1 MANTEDK
8 GEQTGASKLWD
19 RIKDIP
25 MDIFALPNQT
35 VKDHAK
41 REERMDTVF
50 PNDLYLV
57 LRSAAAYPAL
67 EEALGNA
74 QARNMIKLAKHER
87 FDISQQN
94 KYIVVK
100 VVPKDL

>member
-1 MANTEDK
+1 MANTENK

-25 MDIFALPNQT
+25 IDIFALPNQT
-35 VKDHAK
+35 VKDYAR
-41 REERMDTVF
+41 REEGMDNIF
-50 PNDLYLV
+50 PNDVFLT
-57 LRSAAAYPAL
+57 LRAAAVYPAL

-74 QARNMIKLAKHER
+74 QARNMVKLAKNEK
-87 FDISQQN
+87 FEVSQQN
-94 KYIVVK
+94 KYVVVK